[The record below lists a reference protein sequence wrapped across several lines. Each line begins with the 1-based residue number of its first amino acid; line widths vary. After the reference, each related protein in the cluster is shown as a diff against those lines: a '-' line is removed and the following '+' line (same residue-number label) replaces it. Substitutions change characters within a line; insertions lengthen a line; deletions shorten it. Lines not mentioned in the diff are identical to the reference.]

1 MLYSGDYA
9 HARHA
14 WRRWKHS
21 HASSFLE
28 DWWSVGA
35 AMMALSSG
43 SNADNTIEELTATIW
58 QGLSK
63 IQNTHPSPINGY
75 ASEVGIAYRKR
86 IIDISPKKPNIYPY
100 WTLLNFTSIAEWE
113 QFCQDHSKFKT
124 PFRHSK
130 DPTALALDSRT
141 SVTHL
146 VAFLESKPPSGN
158 AIISGSMRV

>member
-1 MLYSGDYA
+1 MYSGDYA

-21 HASSFLE
+21 HASSLLE
-28 DWWSVGA
+28 DWWTVGA
-35 AMMALSSG
+35 AMMALSTG
-43 SNADNTIEELTATIW
+43 NKDENTIEELTATIW

-63 IQNTHPSPINGY
+63 IQKTHPSPISKY

-86 IIDISPKKPNIYPY
+86 ILELSPKKPNVYPY

-113 QFCQDHSKFKT
+113 QFCRDQNYLQASSRQSNDAMTH
-124 PFRHSK
+124 
-130 DPTALALDSRT
+130 AVDSRT

-158 AIISGSMRV
+158 AMVTGSVRS